1 MTSAMTIEE
10 KTIRQYLST
19 LGVRIDLAGY
29 TYLVEVVEYLLANPT
44 LQTKKAM
51 ESVGIKYHVSYRNV
65 QNSIRYA
72 LKLAEGTPADTDA
85 KQLIFDCVTYVRESE
100 VLK

>member
-1 MTSAMTIEE
+1 MTSTMTREE
-10 KTIRQYLST
+10 KTIRQYVSSM
-19 LGVRIDLAGY
+19 GVRIDLAGY

-44 LQTKKAM
+44 LQTKRAM
-51 ESVGIKYHVSYRNV
+51 ESVGAKYSVSYRNV

-72 LKLAEGTPADTDA
+72 LRLADNAPQGADA

-100 VLK
+100 VIK

>member
-1 MTSAMTIEE
+1 MTSVMTIEE
-10 KTIRQYLST
+10 KKIRQYLSSM
-19 LGVRIDLAGY
+19 GVRIDLAGY
-29 TYLVEVVEYLLANPT
+29 TYLVEVVEYLLANPA
-44 LQTKKAM
+44 LQTKRAM
-51 ESVGIKYHVSYRNV
+51 ESVGIKYNVSYRNV

-72 LKLAEGTPADTDA
+72 LKVAEHRPADT